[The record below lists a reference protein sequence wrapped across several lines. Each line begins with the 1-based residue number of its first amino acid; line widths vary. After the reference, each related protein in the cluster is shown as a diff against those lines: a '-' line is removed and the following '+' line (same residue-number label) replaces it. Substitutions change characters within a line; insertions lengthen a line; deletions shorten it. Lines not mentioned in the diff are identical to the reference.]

1 MAEGVKP
8 LSRMMLRTQECSG
21 LSLTGLKVA
30 LKWPVW
36 LAITEEQ
43 NQPNFSSV
51 VWQERKLLALG
62 RPMLVERDLRTYKK
76 KEKQILTNG
85 HFQKSRIIPR
95 KSWLRMLN
103 NVWFLSFSLDTW
115 SVGRPLQR
123 QKRHL
128 S

>member
-76 KEKQILTNG
+76 KN
-85 HFQKSRIIPR
+85 RY
-95 KSWLRMLN
+95 
-103 NVWFLSFSLDTW
+103 
-115 SVGRPLQR
+115 
-123 QKRHL
+123 
-128 S
+128 